1 MWQEEEGKVE
11 EIVVGYYRTLF
22 WTNNPI
28 DFTEFFAAIQRK
40 VTPVMNQQLTREY
53 SEQKVKV
60 AQQMYPL
67 KAPGPDGMRPL
78 FFQHFWP
85 TCGAVVS
92 KMVLDFLNQGIPPPN
107 FNETH
112 IVLISKIKEPKRV
125 TDYRPISLCNV
136 TYKIVSKVIA
146 NRLKKILPSII
157 SETQSAFVHGRLI
170 TDNVLVTFET
180 MHHISKK
187 KSGKVGEMALKL
199 DMSKAYDR
207 VEWECLEKIMEKLGL
222 DERWRVLVMRCVR
235 SVTYSIK
242 INDSPRGHIIPSRG
256 IRQGDPLSS
265 YLFLLCAEGLS
276 TLIKASVAKG
286 DMKGVS
292 VCRGGPI
299 LSHLFFADDSFIL
312 CKASLDECDAL
323 QKAL

>member
-1 MWQEEEGKVE
+1 MK
-11 EIVVGYYRTLF
+11 
-22 WTNNPI
+22 
-28 DFTEFFAAIQRK
+28 AALK
-40 VTPVMNQQLTREY
+40 
-53 SEQKVKV
+53 
-60 AQQMYPL
+60 QMYLL
-67 KAPGPDGMRPL
+67 KALGPDGMPLL

-92 KMVLDFLNQGIPPPN
+92 KMVLDFLNQGISPLN

-112 IVLISKIKEPKRV
+112 IVLIPKIKEPKRV

-170 TDNVLVTFET
+170 TDNVLVAFET
-180 MHHISKK
+180 MHHISNK
-187 KSGKVGEMALKL
+187 KSGKVGEMARKL
-199 DMSKAYDR
+199 DMSKAYDT
-207 VEWECLEKIMEKLGL
+207 VGWEYLEKIMKKLGF
-222 DERWRVLVMRCVR
+222 DERWRVLVMKCVR

-242 INDSPRGHIIPSRG
+242 INGSPRGHIIPFRG
-256 IRQGDPLSS
+256 IRQGNPLSP
-265 YLFLLCAEGLS
+265 YLFLLCAKGLLA
-276 TLIKASVAKG
+276 LIKVSVARG

-299 LSHLFFADDSFIL
+299 YLTYFL
-312 CKASLDECDAL
+312 
-323 QKAL
+323 